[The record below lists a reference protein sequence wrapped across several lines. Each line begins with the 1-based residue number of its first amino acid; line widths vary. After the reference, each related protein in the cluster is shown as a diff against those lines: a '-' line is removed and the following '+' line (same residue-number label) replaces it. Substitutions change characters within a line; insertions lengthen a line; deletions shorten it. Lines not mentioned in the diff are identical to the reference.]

1 MLIEISVKNF
11 ALINDI
17 NIKLDKGL
25 NIIMG
30 ETGSGKS
37 NLIDSISI
45 LLGDRA
51 QKDKIRKGSDSAYIT
66 GAFNISNNPKLI
78 KYLSSL
84 GLYIEDEPLIISR
97 EISNKSNTITRI
109 NNNIASVAQVKEI
122 SKFLVDVYGQFE
134 NITIL
139 SKSEQRKFID
149 SLGNF
154 KHKKLLDDYFI
165 LYNKYLELKE
175 EIKIFEKP
183 PEQSKRDLD
192 FLKFQIDDI
201 ESSGVL
207 EINESELEQKL
218 DLIENSQEL
227 KNDTTTVI
235 NLLQYSEDSIITN
248 LGRVS
253 TLSERIK
260 EIDSNF
266 GEISTRLNQVL
277 IETEDINREIDSYF
291 YSLDF
296 DEVEYKQLDNKRN
309 ILFESKRKYGNSIDE
324 IEKYLIKSKSDLD
337 NILNYESI
345 LKDKYSNL
353 NKYEEELIVLAKE
366 ISENRKSLSN
376 IFTEKII
383 DQLNELEMH
392 DAKFDI
398 LFKKTDLSI
407 TGIDDVVFYVSFNKN
422 EPLKELS
429 SVASG
434 GEISR
439 FMLAIKSIEAD
450 NVKIPTIIFDE
461 IDTGISG
468 NAGNIVGNKLLNLS
482 KNHQL
487 ICISHLPQIIAKG
500 DTQFLVYKKLI
511 NDQVASNIIKLDYNE
526 RIEELAKVIE
536 GDDYSKHT
544 FNTAKNMI
552 DDNKRG

>member
-175 EIKIFEKP
+175 EIKIFERP

-324 IEKYLIKSKSDLD
+324 IKKYLIKSKSDLD